1 MRFRYFKVKIIDAL
15 NWHLT
20 KVYAAYSLKFEILV
34 VTSLYQNS
42 TIMKVFTS
50 LCLVLFLSF
59 TLTGQKLARIMVD
72 GQIIVPSGDGPG
84 GIVVYNKTAQRGT
97 ITSEEGT
104 FDIAVARNDELV
116 IQSLQFAPITVLVDQ
131 GIVSSKQ
138 INITL
143 RETINELSEIIVTPY
158 DLTGDIVADVNR
170 VKTIN
175 DNVSLTAT
183 QLSAEDSKPDRYSAV
198 ENVAIDDQRW
208 RYGLN
213 FVNIFKAIFDK
224 KDTTE
229 GDISVTAEDELVE
242 MYSNEFFQKNL
253 DIDKGKIGLYMDY
266 VAANGLDKEMLEQGN
281 ELNLIQFLIN
291 KRDEFKAI
299 QSEN

>member
-1 MRFRYFKVKIIDAL
+1 
-15 NWHLT
+15 
-20 KVYAAYSLKFEILV
+20 
-34 VTSLYQNS
+34 
-42 TIMKVFTS
+42 MKVFTS

-59 TLTGQKLARIMVD
+59 NLTGQKLARIMVD
-72 GQIIVPSGDGPG
+72 GQIIVPSGDSPG
-84 GIVVYNKTAQRGT
+84 GIVVYNKTGERGT

-104 FDIAVARNDELV
+104 FDIAVSRNDELV
-116 IQSLQFAPITVLVDQ
+116 IQSLQFAPITVMVDQ
-131 GIVSSKQ
+131 GIVSTKQ

-143 RETINELSEIIVTPY
+143 RESVNELDEIIVTPY

-175 DNVSLTAT
+175 DNIVFTGT
-183 QLSAEDSKPDRYSAV
+183 QLSAEDSKPDRYSEV
-198 ENVAIDDQRW
+198 DNVAVDDQRW

-229 GDISVTAEDELVE
+229 GSINETAEGELAE

-253 DIDKGKIGLYMDY
+253 DIEKGKIGLYMDF
-266 VAANGLDKEMLEQGN
+266 VAANGLNKEMLEQGN

-291 KRDEFKAI
+291 KREEFKAI

>member
-1 MRFRYFKVKIIDAL
+1 
-15 NWHLT
+15 
-20 KVYAAYSLKFEILV
+20 
-34 VTSLYQNS
+34 
-42 TIMKVFTS
+42 MKVVTS

-59 TLTGQKLARIMVD
+59 TVTSQKLARVMVD

-84 GIVVYNKTAQRGT
+84 GIVVYNITAQRGT
-97 ITSEEGT
+97 ITSKEGT

-131 GIVSSKQ
+131 GIVNSKQ

-143 RETINELSEIIVTPY
+143 RETVNELSEIIVTPY

-170 VKTIN
+170 VQTI
-175 DNVSLTAT
+175 DDQVSLTAT
-183 QLSAEDSKPDRYSAV
+183 QLSAEDNKPDRYSEV
-198 ENVAIDDQRW
+198 DNVALDDQRW

-224 KDTTE
+224 KDNTE
-229 GDISVTAEDELVE
+229 GDLNETAEDELAV

-253 DIDKGKIGLYMDY
+253 NIEKGKIGLYMDY
-266 VAANGLDKEMLEQGN
+266 VAANGLNKEMLEQGN

-291 KRDEFKAI
+291 KREEFKAI